1 MTTPAETAQA
11 TTAILESGAIM
22 LGAALVFVTL
32 FRQLKLGAT
41 LGYIVAGALIGAA
54 ALIIALRVPHL
65 PDATP
70 AGAAI

>member
-32 FRQLKLGAT
+32 FRRLKLEADDEQQQG
-41 LGYIVAGALIGAA
+41 
-54 ALIIALRVPHL
+54 
-65 PDATP
+65 DADV
-70 AGAAI
+70 GDRQ